1 MVTPSEDM
9 KTSPEVKKIIE
20 KLTPSDETTT
30 TAQNKYQAIL
40 KRKAYDHHCFLEAV
54 SLRLDTFR
62 GTQNAS
68 RVQQQADKTFVKML
82 EHVQ

>member
-1 MVTPSEDM
+1 MVTSSEDM

-20 KLTPSDETTT
+20 KLTPSDATT

-40 KRKAYDHHCFLEAV
+40 KRKAYDHHCFLECVAR
-54 SLRLDTFR
+54 RLDTYR
-62 GTQNAS
+62 GTQTAS
-68 RVQQQADKTFVKML
+68 RVQQNADKTFIKML

>member
-1 MVTPSEDM
+1 MVTLNEDM
-9 KTSPEVKKIIE
+9 KTSPEVKQIIE
-20 KLTPSDETTT
+20 KLTPSDVTE

-68 RVQQQADKTFVKML
+68 RVQQQAD
-82 EHVQ
+82 

>member
-1 MVTPSEDM
+1 MVTLNEDM
-9 KTSPEVKKIIE
+9 KTSPEVKQIIE
-20 KLTPSDETTT
+20 KLTPSDVTE

>member
-1 MVTPSEDM
+1 MVTLNEDM
-9 KTSPEVKKIIE
+9 KTSPEVKQIIE
-20 KLTPSDETTT
+20 KLTPSAVTD